1 VCSSLSNPQV
11 DPFGNGWAE
20 RIFTFLRYLCVLLIA
35 SQFIL
40 SMGNRPQGYACCLYL
55 TNGVRARLLFT
66 ISMSGF
72 AIIMAYTLFA
82 TTYLTV
88 KSVESALSGQKN
100 LMGDNIF
107 TNVAIALLSTAGL
120 YLLSS
125 LLYFDPWHMLSCF
138 LQFTLLLP
146 SFVCTL
152 QIYAFCNT

>member
-1 VCSSLSNPQV
+1 
-11 DPFGNGWAE
+11 
-20 RIFTFLRYLCVLLIA
+20 
-35 SQFIL
+35 
-40 SMGNRPQGYACCLYL
+40 MGNRPQGYACSRIQLMFS
-55 TNGVRARLLFT
+55 ARLLFT

-72 AIIMAYTLFA
+72 TIIMAYTLFA

-88 KSVESALSGQKN
+88 KSIKAALGGNVN
-100 LMGDNIF
+100 LLGDNVF
-107 TNVAIALLSTAGL
+107 ANVVMALLSTAGL

-125 LLYFDPWHMLSCF
+125 FLYMDPWHMFTSF